1 MDSSKFY
8 RISKPLIY
16 FKLMREKDRK
26 QIESFAKSFYWTP
39 KDYYWQH
46 TLQVRKFSLLI
57 QEKEGGDR
65 DVVEVAALLH
75 DVGKAELL
83 APGHEELS
91 AQIAEEFLASMAFD
105 KDKIEL
111 VGRCIRYKD
120 PDLLEARILRSADSM
135 SLLADDSGGREWY
148 FENVL
153 ENNREKILREIEK
166 SWSEI
171 EFGHAREVVRGDY
184 EKLEKEYSR

>member
-1 MDSSKFY
+1 V
-8 RISKPLIY
+8 
-16 FKLMREKDRK
+16 EDRDRRK
-26 QIESFAKSFYWTP
+26 IENFSKSFYWTP

-65 DVVEVAALLH
+65 DVLEAAALLH

-91 AQIAEEFLASMAFD
+91 AQIAEEFLASLPFD
-105 KDKIEL
+105 KSKIEL
-111 VGRCIRYKD
+111 VTRCIRYKD
-120 PDLLEARILRSADSM
+120 FDPLEARILRSADSM
-135 SLLADDSGGREWY
+135 SLLVDNSGGREWY
-148 FENVL
+148 FENVMKG
-153 ENNREKILREIEK
+153 NRKKILHEIEK

-171 EFGHAREVVRGDY
+171 RFESARKMIRNDY
-184 EKLEKEYSR
+184 KKLKKAYA

>member
-1 MDSSKFY
+1 MK
-8 RISKPLIY
+8 
-16 FKLMREKDRK
+16 EKDRK

-46 TLQVRKFSLLI
+46 TLQVRKFSLSI

-65 DVVEVAALLH
+65 DVVEAAALLH

-83 APGHEELS
+83 APGHEKLS
-91 AQIAEEFLASMAFD
+91 AQIAEDFLTSIDFS
-105 KDKIEL
+105 KNKIEL
-111 VGRCIRYKD
+111 VGRCIRYSD
-120 PDLLEARILRSADSM
+120 FDLLEAQILRSADSM
-135 SLLADDSGGREWY
+135 SLLADDSGGKKWY

-153 ENNREKILREIEK
+153 EGKRDRILREVEK

-171 EFGHAREVVRGDY
+171 EFKFAREMVRNYY
-184 EKLEKEYSR
+184 EKLRKKYS